1 MKMLNDKQT
10 ITDMGMLADI
20 AYSEYGG
27 TFINYGEVI
36 STVEDRSLALNFS
49 YTVKDYISHWTD
61 MQAILLEKND
71 SGGNPTG
78 EYVIAFRGTE
88 PNSDRDWISNGL
100 TGLANFNPQAIAG
113 KAFVQEMMAKHSIA
127 TNKLTLTGHSLGGI
141 ITQAVGADL
150 HIQGYS
156 FNPYGAN
163 LLSSLP
169 PMPLSYFSVLGQVL
183 DLFGLGD
190 KNDPWIKENLLTVS
204 YQDSGSLNGDI
215 LSNLLTEFSE
225 LIAGNDHLGGVLPIF
240 GDNVGLV
247 PGHGIPGLNAAI
259 KRYNEIL
266 AKFSEETTFTDLSTA
281 YLLGGKDGPFSLCD
295 IANHPRDNVAY
306 RYALVNLNPF
316 TVFEELV
323 AA

>member
-1 MKMLNDKQT
+1 MVENRTKLS
-10 ITDMGMLADI
+10 DMGQLAEI
-20 AYSEYGG
+20 SYVAYG
-27 TFINYGEVI
+27 TAIKIDDTLLGEFSI
-36 STVEDRSLALNFS
+36 EGSSLSLYDS

-169 PMPLSYFSVLGQVL
+169 PMPLS
-183 DLFGLGD
+183 
-190 KNDPWIKENLLTVS
+190 
-204 YQDSGSLNGDI
+204 
-215 LSNLLTEFSE
+215 
-225 LIAGNDHLGGVLPIF
+225 
-240 GDNVGLV
+240 
-247 PGHGIPGLNAAI
+247 
-259 KRYNEIL
+259 
-266 AKFSEETTFTDLSTA
+266 
-281 YLLGGKDGPFSLCD
+281 
-295 IANHPRDNVAY
+295 
-306 RYALVNLNPF
+306 
-316 TVFEELV
+316 
-323 AA
+323 